1 MSFPNRDQL
10 RKHVKRTHEK
20 KPLRCLLCLN
30 QRIQNLTTMAHDS
43 GSESGSL
50 KTPQGSSS
58 IQEDNLDLVNDLDLK
73 EITFSKKN

>member
-50 KTPQGSSS
+50 KTPLGSSS
-58 IQEDNLDLVNDLDLK
+58 IQDDNLDFVNDLDLK